1 MYRGNM
7 SFRLNRD
14 LSSGEVSIESV
25 QGTFIPSADDV
36 MDAALTACPDLDVAA
51 AALPQ
56 VSFEPKLLDAAAQ
69 AFLACKAEAISP
81 NRVRGV
87 AENSSK
93 PADHMGL

>member
-1 MYRGNM
+1 MPWMAG
-7 SFRLNRD
+7 
-14 LSSGEVSIESV
+14 SGKLPCSNSLPGECPERAGS
-25 QGTFIPSADDV
+25 DDRQRRS
-36 MDAALTACPDLDVAA
+36 DVAA